1 MCTLYLCMVSYYLY
15 AHGACYYLLK
25 EFRKSVYWM
34 KFDLYVSGHLIGNA
48 PCHTDGKLIFI
59 NSEV

>member
-1 MCTLYLCMVSYYLY
+1 MVSYYLY